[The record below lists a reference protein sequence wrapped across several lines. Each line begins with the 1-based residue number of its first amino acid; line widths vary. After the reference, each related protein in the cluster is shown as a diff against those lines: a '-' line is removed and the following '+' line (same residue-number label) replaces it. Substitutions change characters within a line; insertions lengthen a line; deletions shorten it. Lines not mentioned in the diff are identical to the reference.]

1 MYLCVCACVNVCLN
15 ACISPCTQ
23 NTCLM
28 GHDTTHKDT
37 IHMKTS
43 TLYRKTKFAWTHYTW
58 TFIPAHLHI
67 YTKARTERER
77 EGGRERGR
85 ERERERERDAHTSMP
100 TSMHNG
106 INRHKTETQTVSGTT
121 RYLNSRHEH
130 ALQYAQVAHTR
141 HVSAKHARA
150 YPHPCTLIETLSVSG
165 YIAAM

>member
-1 MYLCVCACVNVCLN
+1 MYE
-15 ACISPCTQ
+15 
-23 NTCLM
+23 
-28 GHDTTHKDT
+28 
-37 IHMKTS
+37 
-43 TLYRKTKFAWTHYTW
+43 Y
-58 TFIPAHLHI
+58 LHI
-67 YTKARTERER
+67 IHIILGHSYLHTYISTPKHAQKERER
-77 EGGRERGR
+77 EGGREGERG
-85 ERERERERDAHTSMP
+85 RERERDAHTAMP

-130 ALQYAQVAHTR
+130 ALQYAQVAYTR